1 MRYRSI
7 LLCFL
12 LNFELSCLNS
22 LSFAESLDMG
32 RTTSKTITNGIKTYV
47 MCVGVSK
54 YKSRKLSNLKHP
66 DNDAKAFAQ
75 LFEGRKNTE
84 VKMLLNKDANKDSIT
99 YSIKQFFSKADKN
112 DVVMLYYSG
121 HGFEGGF
128 CVYDFVY
135 GEETGHLFYDEIAKL
150 LSECNAF
157 GKIVFADACHA
168 GGLRTMKPVK
178 SEKNSVQKHKQVVFC
193 LSCRENQNS
202 YENIFHKN
210 GIFTTYLIKAFS
222 GHADKN
228 QNGKITVKETFDYL
242 YNEVSRESGGAQTPN
257 VWGNFKKNLIL
268 MDNSHL
274 DVEDIPEEV
283 Y

>member
-1 MRYRSI
+1 MRKI
-7 LLCFL
+7 LYALIVTI
-12 LNFELSCLNS
+12 
-22 LSFAESLDMG
+22 LSFSLNID
-32 RTTSKTITNGIKTYV
+32 TAANEIKTYV
-47 MCVGVSK
+47 MCVGISK

-75 LFEGRKNTE
+75 LFDGRKNTE
-84 VKMLLNKDANKDSIT
+84 VKLLLNKDAKKDSV
-99 YSIKQFFSKADKN
+99 YNHIKTFFGKADKN
-112 DVVMLYYSG
+112 DVVILYYSG
-121 HGFEGGF
+121 HGFDGGF
-128 CVYDFVY
+128 CTNDFVY
-135 GEETGHLFYDEIAKL
+135 GEETGHIFYDEIAKL
-150 LSECNAF
+150 LSQCYAF

-168 GGLRTMKPVK
+168 GGLRTMKSMKPV
-178 SEKNSVQKHKQVVFC
+178 NSTVPKMNQVVFC

-228 QNGKITVKETFDYL
+228 KNGKITVKETFDYL

-268 MDNSHL
+268 MDNSHFN
-274 DVEDIPEEV
+274 VE
-283 Y
+283 